1 MMMNYI
7 VKLRTF
13 NIAGSSLGDLI
24 APNQEMVYRLTDLVH
39 YYHCLGIT
47 VHISL
52 LTSVIVY

>member
-1 MMMNYI
+1 MMNYI

-24 APNQEMVYRLTDLVH
+24 APNQEMVYPLTDLVH

-47 VHISL
+47 ALHISL